1 VKASRGSVTHVAT
14 IVRVVR
20 PFQNEAEF
28 LAAEAWTIDDKT
40 VLLIG
45 QPELAKRSLVR
56 FEVTLE
62 SGATLLRAEAKVL
75 RYDPPREDRPGGL
88 RVKLKRYNASTKALI
103 IRALEARKLQAQAVA
118 EEAPESEPQPLELVI
133 PVLDA
138 PGSDALVDVAPDSD
152 VSQVRTS
159 TLTRVDAPPNRDAL
173 LERLRERARRSG

>member
-1 VKASRGSVTHVAT
+1 MAT

-28 LAAEAWTIDDKT
+28 LAAEAWTIDDKS
-40 VLLIG
+40 VLLIE
-45 QPELAKRSLVR
+45 QPELAKKSLVR

-75 RYDPPREDRPGGL
+75 RYEPPREDRPGGL

-103 IRALEARKLQAQAVA
+103 MRALEARKLQARAVA
-118 EEAPESEPQPLELVI
+118 GEAPETDIQPLELFI

-138 PGSDALVDVAPDSD
+138 QVGDDALADVAPDSD

-159 TLTRVDAPPNRDAL
+159 TVTHVDAPPNRDAL